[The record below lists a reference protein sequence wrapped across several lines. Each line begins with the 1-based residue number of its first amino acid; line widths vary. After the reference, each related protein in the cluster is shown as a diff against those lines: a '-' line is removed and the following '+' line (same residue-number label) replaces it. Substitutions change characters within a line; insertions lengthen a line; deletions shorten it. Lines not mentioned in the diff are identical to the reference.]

1 MPPMEESRFH
11 LYLDSA
17 DLDELR
23 QCLPHPIVYGV
34 TTNPT
39 LLKRAGL
46 GRAQL
51 PDFTRACFD
60 LGAQAVQTQVFSAAA
75 EEMAADAAA
84 LERLGA
90 PGQIVIKIPITRE
103 GLKAG
108 ARLIGEGVPVTFT
121 AAYVLEQALF
131 AAQMGAAYVAPYLG
145 RLEDS
150 GVDGLA
156 LIQKM
161 QSVVARETDT
171 TRLLVASIRS
181 RAAFLSLLELGVGAM
196 TVPPKLF
203 HELVDHETTL
213 AAEAA
218 FLADAAALP
227 G

>member
-1 MPPMEESRFH
+1 MDESRFH

-23 QCLPHPIVYGV
+23 KCLPHPTVYGV

-39 LLKRAGL
+39 LLKRAGVS
-46 GRAQL
+46 RAQL
-51 PDFTRACFD
+51 SDFTRQCFD
-60 LGAQAVQTQVFSAAA
+60 LGAQAVQTQVFSATA

-90 PGQIVIKIPITRE
+90 PGQIVIKIPVTRE

-121 AAYVLEQALF
+121 AVYVLEQALF
-131 AAQMGAAYVAPYLG
+131 AAQLGAAYAAPYLG
-145 RLEDS
+145 RLDDS
-150 GVDGLA
+150 GVDGLG

-161 QSVVARETDT
+161 QAVVMRETQV

-181 RAAFLSLLELGVGAM
+181 RAAFLGLMELGVGAM

-203 HELVDHETTL
+203 HELLDHETTL
-213 AAEAA
+213 SAEAA
-218 FLADAAALP
+218 FLADAAAL
-227 G
+227 GD